1 MLVQPPWSACPSR
14 GTLGEYCW
22 GKRSSRPSRRAEV
35 ASRLHTCAPAGA
47 EHRPDGDRATPGPL
61 LPATAAS
68 KPSWP
73 IPSTQSFCILS
84 PVFHRLEHASD
95 PGSLARRS
103 PHALVDNAL
112 LLDHANRRPF
122 AHPNPRHALLLGL
135 DTHRSRGSRRSQS
148 VPLVCATLQTSLP
161 DRSEERRVGKE
172 CRSRWSPYH

>member
-1 MLVQPPWSACPSR
+1 
-14 GTLGEYCW
+14 
-22 GKRSSRPSRRAEV
+22 
-35 ASRLHTCAPAGA
+35 
-47 EHRPDGDRATPGPL
+47 TPGPL

-73 IPSTQSFCILS
+73 IPSTPSFCILS

-135 DTHRSRGSRRSQS
+135 DTHRPRGSRRSQS

-161 DRSEERRVGKE
+161 AGYSTLFCRRYSDSVAVCDHGSEYWPVLFGLLPNTPH
-172 CRSRWSPYH
+172 SDNLPS